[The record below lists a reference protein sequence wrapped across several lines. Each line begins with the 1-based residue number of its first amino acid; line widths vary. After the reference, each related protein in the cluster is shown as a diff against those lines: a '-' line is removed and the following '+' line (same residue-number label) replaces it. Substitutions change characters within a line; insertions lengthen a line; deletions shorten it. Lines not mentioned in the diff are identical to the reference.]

1 MRKSSTCFQC
11 FLCFPRFLWW
21 FRPESQ
27 KPEQIRTDLAHEN
40 PRLGSEVVLSLL
52 LLINELS
59 FGQRCKSVLKLK
71 GMDEWNAAPQAGGNK
86 KINDFVVRFANVN
99 GTGSASAN
107 ALFTKAIFRL
117 GVPVTP
123 KNIFPSNIQG
133 LPTWYEVRVSEKG
146 YLGRREG
153 VDLMVAVNPQS
164 MKKDYADVHPGG
176 YFLYDSTKPLPPE
189 YERTDITHLGI
200 PMTALCNEQY
210 SDARQRQLFKNIV
223 YIGALSALFDIEFTV
238 LEQLIGEQFKGKEKL
253 IEPNIKALTMGV
265 EYVRENFECPF
276 DLRVERRDLL
286 GDKILYSGNS
296 ACALGAIYAGATV
309 AAWYPI
315 TPSTSVVDAFA
326 KYAAKYRVDAET
338 GKNNY
343 AIVQAED
350 ELAAIGMVMG
360 ACWNGARAFTAT
372 SGPGV
377 SLMNE
382 FLGLGYFAEVPTVL
396 IDVQRTGP
404 STGMPTRTQQSDILL
419 AAYASH
425 GDTKH
430 PLLFPASPRECF
442 EMTALA
448 FDLTEQLQ
456 TPVIVMTDLDLGMND
471 HVTQPLTWDDSRA
484 YNRGKVL
491 TAEQLDFLGKSIA
504 RMQTVM
510 DEHDVVTN
518 GNGHVDPGM
527 ASELEAQPHGDH
539 SMTQPLEQ
547 FKGKFGRYLD
557 IDDDGIPYR
566 TIPGTHET
574 RGAFVTRGSSRDEY
588 AVYTED
594 GDAYRRNVDRLNRKW
609 NTAKELV
616 PAPVFSDAKTRN
628 RDSESNEVIPS
639 ASAETAIQNPESE
652 IQNAV
657 VFFGTSTYAAEEAI
671 EMLADEGIHLDAM
684 RVRAFPFG
692 RAFREFVDSH
702 DRIFVIEQNRD
713 AQFKSLM
720 MIELAIDPAKLVSVL
735 NYDGMPI
742 TADNIFRQIHT
753 ELQR

>member
-1 MRKSSTCFQC
+1 M
-11 FLCFPRFLWW
+11 
-21 FRPESQ
+21 
-27 KPEQIRTDLAHEN
+27 
-40 PRLGSEVVLSLL
+40 GEV
-52 LLINELS
+52 
-59 FGQRCKSVLKLK
+59 
-71 GMDEWNAAPQAGGNK
+71 

-107 ALFTKAIFRL
+107 ALFTKAVFRM

-153 VDLMVAVNPQS
+153 VDLMVSVNPQS
-164 MKKDYADVHPGG
+164 MKRDYADVRERG
-176 YFLYDSTKPLPPE
+176 YFLYDSSKPLPPG
-189 YERTDITHLGI
+189 YNRTDITHIGI
-200 PMTALCNEQY
+200 PLMTLCNAEFT
-210 SDARQRQLFKNIV
+210 DARQRQLFKNIV
-223 YIGALSALFDIEFTV
+223 YIGALISLFKIDFAVI
-238 LEQLIGEQFKGKEKL
+238 EQLIGEQFKGKEKL
-253 IEPNIKALTMGV
+253 IEPNIKALKIG
-265 EYVRENFECPF
+265 ENWVLNNF
-276 DLRVERRDLL
+276 DDEFNLCIERRDLL
-286 GDKILYSGNS
+286 GDKILYGGNS

-326 KYAAKYRVDAET
+326 KYAAKYRVDPET

-360 ACWNGARAFTAT
+360 AMWNGARAFTAT

-430 PLLFPASPRECF
+430 PLLFPATPKECF
-442 EMTALA
+442 EMTAEA
-448 FDLTEQLQ
+448 FDLTERLQ
-456 TPVIVMTDLDLGMND
+456 TPVIIMTDLDLGMND
-471 HVTQPLTWDDSRA
+471 HVTEPLVWDDSRQ
-484 YNRGKVL
+484 YDRGKVL
-491 TAEQLDFLGKSIA
+491 TAEQLDRIYKSA
-504 RMQTVM
+504 
-510 DEHDVVTN
+510 TN
-518 GNGHVDPGM
+518 GNGSDHV
-527 ASELEAQPHGDH
+527 SLELE
-539 SMTQPLEQ
+539 TQPDIEAESAGSSIEQ
-547 FKGKFGRYLD
+547 FRNKYGRYLD

-566 TIPGTHET
+566 TIAGTHET

-594 GDAYRRNVDRLNRKW
+594 GEVYRRNVDRLMRKW

-616 PAPVFSDAKTRN
+616 PAPHFY
-628 RDSESNEVIPS
+628 
-639 ASAETAIQNPESE
+639 
-652 IQNAV
+652 QNANTSRDGV
-657 VFFGTSTYAAEEAI
+657 VFFGTSIFSAEEAI
-671 EMLADEGIHLDAM
+671 EMLDAEGIKLDAM

-692 RAFREFVDSH
+692 KAFRDFVDSH

-713 AQFKSLM
+713 AQFRSLM
-720 MIELAIDPAKLVSVL
+720 MIELGVDPAKLVSLL

-742 TADNIFRQIHT
+742 TADNIFRQIRAECEGH
-753 ELQR
+753 

>member
-1 MRKSSTCFQC
+1 MGENTSSA
-11 FLCFPRFLWW
+11 
-21 FRPESQ
+21 S
-27 KPEQIRTDLAHEN
+27 EN
-40 PRLGSEVVLSLL
+40 
-52 LLINELS
+52 
-59 FGQRCKSVLKLK
+59 
-71 GMDEWNAAPQAGGNK
+71 GGRDI

-107 ALFTKAIFRL
+107 ALFTKAVFRM

-146 YLGRREG
+146 HLGRREG

-164 MKKDYADVHPGG
+164 MKKDYAEVRDGG
-176 YFLYDSTKPLPPE
+176 YFLYDSSKPLHAS
-189 YERTDITHLGI
+189 YDRTDITQIGI
-200 PMTALCNEQY
+200 PLMNLCNAEFT
-210 SDARQRQLFKNIV
+210 DARQRQLFKNIV
-223 YIGALSALFDIEFTV
+223 YIGALVSLFKIDFAVIE
-238 LEQLIGEQFKGKEKL
+238 ELIGKQFKGKEKL
-253 IEPNIKALTMGV
+253 IEPNIKALKMG
-265 EYVRENFECPF
+265 ENWVRDNFDNEF
-276 DLRVERRDLL
+276 DLRVEQRDLL
-286 GDKILYSGNS
+286 GDKILYGGNS

-326 KYAAKYRVDAET
+326 KYCTKYRVDAET

-360 ACWNGARAFTAT
+360 ASWNGARAFTAT

-430 PLLFPASPRECF
+430 PLLLPASPKECF
-442 EMTALA
+442 EMTAQA

-471 HVTQPLTWDDSRA
+471 HITEPLTWDDA
-484 YNRGKVL
+484 YEYNRGKVL
-491 TAEQLDFLGKSIA
+491 TSDQLDAIATGSMNGK
-504 RMQTVM
+504 
-510 DEHDVVTN
+510 
-518 GNGHVDPGM
+518 GNGRRTSSRGLPGRDGSDET
-527 ASELEAQPHGDH
+527 AGE
-539 SMTQPLEQ
+539 PLQQ
-547 FKGKFGRYLD
+547 FRGKYGRYLD
-557 IDDDGIPYR
+557 IDDDGVPYR
-566 TIPGTHET
+566 TIPGTHT
-574 RGAFVTRGSSRDEY
+574 THGAFVTRGSSRDEY

-594 GDAYRRNVDRLNRKW
+594 GEAYRRNVDRLARKW
-609 NTAKELV
+609 DTAKELV
-616 PAPVFSDAKTRN
+616 PQPDFATSAPT
-628 RDSESNEVIPS
+628 SEPGARATGS
-639 ASAETAIQNPESE
+639 ASGVI
-652 IQNAV
+652 
-657 VFFGTSTYAAEEAI
+657 FLGTSTYAAVEAM
-671 EMLADEGIHLDAM
+671 EMLAEDGIHLDAM
-684 RVRAFPFG
+684 RPRAFPFG
-692 RAFREFVDSH
+692 KAFRDFIDAHE
-702 DRIFVIEQNRD
+702 RIFVIEQNRD
-713 AQFKSLM
+713 AQFRSLM
-720 MIELAIDPAKLVSVL
+720 MIELGTDPAKLVSVL

-742 TADNIFRQIHT
+742 TADNIHRQIRSHVPPNA
-753 ELQR
+753 